1 MLKIPYFFLLH
12 LRTEY
17 PPMRL
22 VAGQHAAL
30 SRYLTFPV
38 TILTERHNNPRS
50 YHSHI
55 HPSSS
60 HRYSVMDN
68 WYCTWNP
75 EKRHHLSI
83 ICQSLTVQQNMR
95 TKYWPS
101 GSLIMINR
109 DILSWTWQILM
120 TLQYCFCSCS
130 PPVSPSHHIF
140 MRTSDKVN
148 CCHRSANYA
157 QSQHGI
163 FGEIVQL

>member
-50 YHSHI
+50 YHSNI

-60 HRYSVMDN
+60 RRYSQGN
-68 WYCTWNP
+68 GQLILFLKFRGETSF
-75 EKRHHLSI
+75 EHHLSVFN
-83 ICQSLTVQQNMR
+83 CSA
-95 TKYWPS
+95 KYE
-101 GSLIMINR
+101 N
-109 DILSWTWQILM
+109 
-120 TLQYCFCSCS
+120 
-130 PPVSPSHHIF
+130 
-140 MRTSDKVN
+140 
-148 CCHRSANYA
+148 
-157 QSQHGI
+157 
-163 FGEIVQL
+163 